1 MLSKS
6 LYDNSKT
13 IYRVLAEQGTKLL
26 VIDCIKRTMPMW
38 IPKNRLADWQQI
50 EEQALHEK
58 TGVYPVTEDA
68 LSKIALASAHRRYSM
83 IAPAVAVVA
92 DKKQRNDM
100 IIWVSNEYGI
110 SKQTVRKYLCL
121 FLVYQ
126 TVSILAPIDSTNE
139 ASLTIDQKWMRWAL
153 NKFFYT
159 CRQNS
164 LKTAYLFLLKEKYID
179 ECGQLMKE
187 HPSYYQF
194 IAIKIISSKC
204 HRI

>member
-6 LYDNSKT
+6 LFDNGQT
-13 IYRVLAEQGTKLL
+13 IYRILAVRDDVVLA
-26 VIDCIKRTMPMW
+26 IDCVKRTMPVW
-38 IPKNRLADWQQI
+38 IEREKLSEWRKI
-50 EEQALHEK
+50 EEHVLHER
-58 TGVYPVTEDA
+58 TGIYPVAEDT
-68 LSKIALASAHRRYSM
+68 LSKNALATAHKRYSM

-139 ASLTIDQKWMRWAL
+139 ALLSKEQKWMRWAL
-153 NKFFYT
+153 NKYFYT
-159 CRQNS
+159 CRQN
-164 LKTAYLFLLKEKYID
+164 I
-179 ECGQLMKE
+179 
-187 HPSYYQF
+187 
-194 IAIKIISSKC
+194 
-204 HRI
+204 